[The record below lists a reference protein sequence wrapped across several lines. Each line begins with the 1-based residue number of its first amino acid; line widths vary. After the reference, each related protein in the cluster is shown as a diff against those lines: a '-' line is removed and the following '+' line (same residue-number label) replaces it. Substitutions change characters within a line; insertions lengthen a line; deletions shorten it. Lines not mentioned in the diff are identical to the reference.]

1 MKEKINFTSED
12 VKQMTDEDKRHFTV
26 KQLMNSV

>member
-12 VKQMTDEDKRHFTV
+12 VKQMTDEDKRHFI
-26 KQLMNSV
+26 NYYDG